1 MTLYII
7 HKLVKVGRNVSYN
20 KRIGAIYAESYDDA
34 AKAIGQT
41 IHSTKSR
48 PSYAVC
54 ADTQYMIERRA

>member
-41 IHSTKSR
+41 VRHYKDS
-48 PSYAVC
+48 SYAVC
-54 ADTQYMIERRA
+54 ANPKYMIERRS